1 MSETTNTTT
10 SSAPRAP
17 RPAGAGARP
26 FTGGPRGPRSSG
38 PGARGGSRD
47 GNRTGGSRG
56 PGGRG
61 DRKPFERAKPEFEQ
75 KTLSIRRV
83 TRVVSGGR
91 RFSFSAVLA
100 IGDKKGSVGIGIGKA
115 GDTSQAI
122 NKAFNDAKKN
132 MIRIKLNDKRSIEH
146 EVSAK
151 YSSGKVFLMPNAGR
165 GVVVGSSMRA
175 IVELAGIHDI
185 TGRVISGSKNKL
197 NIASAT
203 VKALSVFALPKTKI
217 APKVIVEETE

>member
-17 RPAGAGARP
+17 RSNTGA
-26 FTGGPRGPRSSG
+26 PRGPRTGTSR
-38 PGARGGSRD
+38 PGGQRPGGSRD
-47 GNRTGGSRG
+47 GSRG
-56 PGGRG
+56 PRGGGRG
-61 DRKPFERAKPEFEQ
+61 DRKTFERPKPEFEQ

-91 RFSFSAVLA
+91 RFSFSVVLA

-115 GDTSQAI
+115 GDTAAAM
-122 NKAFNDAKKN
+122 NKAMNDAKKN
-132 MIRIKLNDKRSIEH
+132 MIRIRLTDKRSIEH

-151 YSSGKVFLMPNAGR
+151 YSSGKIFLMPNTGR
-165 GVVVGSSMRA
+165 GVVVGSSMRT

-185 TGRVISGSKNKL
+185 SGRVISGTKNKL

-203 VKALSVFALPKTKI
+203 VKALSVFALPKTKP
-217 APKVIVEETE
+217 APKVTAEENE

>member
-17 RPAGAGARP
+17 RAPRTGDRPAGA
-26 FTGGPRGPRSSG
+26 PRGPRS
-38 PGARGGSRD
+38 GAPRGGSRD
-47 GNRTGGSRG
+47 GSRG
-56 PGGRG
+56 PRTGGRG
-61 DRKPFERAKPEFEQ
+61 DRKTFERPKPEFEQ

-91 RFSFSAVLA
+91 RFSFSVVLA

-115 GDTSQAI
+115 GDTAAAM
-122 NKAFNDAKKN
+122 NKAMNDAKKN
-132 MIRIKLNDKRSIEH
+132 MIRIRLSDNRSIEH

-151 YSSGKVFLMPNAGR
+151 YSSGRVFLMPNTGR
-165 GVVVGSSMRA
+165 GVVVGSAMRT

-185 TGRVISGSKNKL
+185 SGRVISGTKNKL
-197 NIASAT
+197 NIAAAT
-203 VKALSVFALPKTKI
+203 VKALSVFALPKSKP
-217 APKVIVEETE
+217 APKAVVEENE

>member
-10 SSAPRAP
+10 SAPRTGAPRAP
-17 RPAGAGARP
+17 RTGDRP
-26 FTGGPRGPRSSG
+26 TGPRGPRT
-38 PGARGGSRD
+38 GAPRGGSRD
-47 GNRTGGSRG
+47 GSRGRG

-61 DRKPFERAKPEFEQ
+61 DRKTFERPKPEFEQ

-91 RFSFSAVLA
+91 RFSFSVVLA
-100 IGDKKGSVGIGIGKA
+100 IGDKKGGVGVGIGKA
-115 GDTSQAI
+115 GDTAAAM
-122 NKAFNDAKKN
+122 NKALNDAKKN
-132 MIRIKLNDKRSIEH
+132 MIRIRLTDNRSIEH

-151 YSSGKVFLMPNAGR
+151 YSSGKVFLMPNTGR
-165 GVVVGSSMRA
+165 GVVVGSSMRI

-185 TGRVISGSKNKL
+185 TGRVISGTKNKL
-197 NIASAT
+197 NIAAAT

-217 APKVIVEETE
+217 AKKPADVVEENQ

>member
-17 RPAGAGARP
+17 RSNTGA
-26 FTGGPRGPRSSG
+26 PRGPRT
-38 PGARGGSRD
+38 GAPRTGGAPRSGGSRD
-47 GNRTGGSRG
+47 GSRSGGSRG

-185 TGRVISGSKNKL
+185 TGRVISGTKNKL
-197 NIASAT
+197 NIAAAT
-203 VKALSVFALPKTKI
+203 VKALSIFALPKTKV
-217 APKVIVEETE
+217 APKAVVEENE